1 MTEMLRVLFVDD
13 ETHILRGLRRSMMN
27 MGEEWDMTF
36 CASGAEALELMQ
48 REPAFDVVVSDM
60 RMPGMDGAEFLGI
73 VRQRHPETIRVILSG
88 YADVESILRTVGPAH
103 IYLAKPCDAETLH
116 AAISRPIALKRLL
129 STQSLRAMLAGLSN
143 LPSLPDVV
151 LKVSDELRSPQCSAK
166 SIATLIDQDVA
177 MTAELLRLTNSAYFS
192 VAGPVTTTLQA
203 VRTIG
208 LETVQA
214 LVLQIGIF
222 RQFTGNPAITP
233 LLDALTDYCLA
244 IANLAEAI
252 AGSMGADQP
261 TAKAAYCAA
270 MLSRIGMLV
279 LLDAYPET
287 YAETLAMTNADMS
300 LHQAEQ
306 QVFGANHAL
315 VGAYLLGLWGFTPP
329 LVEAVAFAGTPSAC
343 PGHDNTMLTALHAAI
358 SLGPP
363 LATTFPSEIQVPNKL
378 DMAYLIE
385 ARKDGLISHWRDLA
399 RQFSGEEQ

>member
-1 MTEMLRVLFVDD
+1 MTDMLRVLFVDD
-13 ETHILRGLRRSMMN
+13 EPHILRGLRRSMMS

-36 CASGAEALELMQ
+36 FASGAEALELMK

-129 STQSLRAMLAGLSN
+129 SKPSLRAVLAGLSS

-151 LKVSDELRSPQCSAK
+151 VKVGNELRSPQCSAK
-166 SIATLIDQDVA
+166 SIAALIDKDMA

-192 VAGPVTTTLQA
+192 VASPVTTTLQA

-208 LETVQA
+208 LEIIQA

-222 RQFTGNPAITP
+222 RQFAGNPSIAP
-233 LLDALTDYCLA
+233 FLDALTDYCLA
-244 IANLAEAI
+244 TANLAEAI
-252 AGSMGADQP
+252 AGSMGADQA
-261 TAKAAYCAA
+261 TAKAAHCAA
-270 MLSRIGMLV
+270 MLSRIGILV
-279 LLDAYPET
+279 LLDAYPDAYME
-287 YAETLAMTNADMS
+287 ALAMTRPDMP
-300 LHQAEQ
+300 LHEAERRE
-306 QVFGANHAL
+306 FGAGHAL
-315 VGAYLLGLWGFTPP
+315 VGAYLLGLWGFPPP
-329 LVEAVAFAGTPSAC
+329 LVEAVAFALTPSGC
-343 PGHDNTMLTALHAAI
+343 GGHDNTVLTALHAAT
-358 SLGPP
+358 SLGPA
-363 LATTFPSEIQVPNKL
+363 LATIFLQQNQVSDKL

-385 ARKDGLISHWRDLA
+385 ARKDGLISHWRELA
-399 RQFSGEEQ
+399 RQVFGENM